1 MEQVNLND
9 LHREIE
15 EIREKYKPIPLF
27 IDRGIKYYDPISY
40 SKLLNYFKEVGH
52 PIDYTPIEFNR
63 DGSPKAVNPTHVVI
77 NVDAYF
83 SNKVRVVKKGTKVEY
98 HIVTDTRT
106 LREAEIGIISLNYIP
121 EMILTKEGND
131 IKVVYS
137 TVLRDEFVKNYTESF
152 STKDMTKLL
161 QILND
166 ALSKQEEN
174 KATLEVPF
182 DLIPTNDKATKK

>member
-27 IDRGIKYYDPISY
+27 IDHGIKYYDPESY
-40 SKLLNYFKEVGH
+40 GILLDYFKEVGH

-63 DGSPKAVNPTHVVI
+63 DGSPKAINPTHVVI

-83 SNKVRVVKKGTKVEY
+83 SNKVRVVRRASKVEY

-106 LREAEIGIISLNYIP
+106 LKEAQTGIISLNYIP
-121 EMILTKEGND
+121 EMVVTKDGD
-131 IKVVYS
+131 SIKVVYS
-137 TVLRDEFVKNYTESF
+137 TVLRDDFAKNYTKSF

-161 QILND
+161 KILND

-174 KATLEVPF
+174 EDTLEVPF
-182 DLIPTNDKATKK
+182 GLISTEETETTE